1 MLYIENIDDCNFRM
15 YGTNISVTGV
25 KVLSKTGF
33 LAKALEPAYNET
45 KGRICIYDSGKD
57 EKILNHKAVSD
68 INLDGTVYATAEAFV
83 VAFNNLMAECCC
95 SGSGGGSGDYTELI
109 ETIENYGDSVIDL
122 LNRTIACECRDCNDW
137 SIGTAESESVTLDA
151 NTIHSITI
159 IVESGT
165 VNVSNGTENA
175 DLIQGETVTYNAEST
190 LAQAITIDATS
201 GKAIYAIITCT
212 PATTTTTV
220 EQTTTTTIDC
230 DLQEIASEEADYV
243 LEFPSF
249 SPPN

>member
-15 YGTNISVTGV
+15 YGTNISKTGV
-25 KVLSKTGF
+25 KVFSKTGF
-33 LAKALEPAYNET
+33 LAKAIEPAYNEVT
-45 KGRICIYDSGKD
+45 GRICIYDSGKD
-57 EKILNHKAVSD
+57 EKLLNHKEVSG
-68 INLDGTVYATAEAFV
+68 INLDGIVYATAEAFV

-109 ETIENYGDSVIDL
+109 DTIENYGDSIITI
-122 LNRTIACECRDCNDW
+122 LNRTISCECNNCNDW
-137 SIGTAESESVTLDA
+137 SIGTAEGESVTFDT

-175 DLIQGETVTYNAEST
+175 DLIEGESVTYTAEAT
-190 LAQAITIDATS
+190 LNQAITIDATS

-212 PATTTTTV
+212 ATTTTTTV
-220 EQTTTTTIDC
+220 EQTTTTTVEC
-230 DLQEIASEEADYV
+230 DFQEIGTEEPDYV